1 MKVEINDEL
10 VNNHK
15 YSEAKTAAAGCD
27 GRYKKKKRQRTPK
40 RAVDD
45 SGGKSSGVFYGVFER
60 VSSTRL
66 KLKAEYSQTFYAIAH
81 MIADEHMQSRLA
93 LTPSNDSAVSQNESI
108 RKFHRNAES
117 ALRMLADRLL
127 KSFRMD
133 VLVNAERYSMEQWR
147 EALSKF
153 DASTRVEA
161 TISPVNN
168 RHLKGT

>member
-1 MKVEINDEL
+1 MKIEINDDA
-10 VNNHK
+10 VNSRK
-15 YSEAKTAAAGCD
+15 YSSAAAAAAESVS
-27 GRYKKKKRQRTPK
+27 REKNKKRQRTPK
-40 RAVDD
+40 RVVENTNE
-45 SGGKSSGVFYGVFER
+45 KSPGVFYGVFER

-66 KLKAEYSQTFYAIAH
+66 KLRAEYSQTFYAIAH
-81 MIADEHMQSRLA
+81 IIADEHMQSRLA
-93 LTPSNDSAVSQNESI
+93 LTPANDSPVSSNESI

-133 VLVNAERYSMEQWR
+133 VLINAERYSMEQWR

-153 DASTRVEA
+153 DASTRIEE
-161 TISPVNN
+161 TISPVDN